1 MPGYYRLGLSRWL
14 DGNKNPPA
22 KQKMR
27 VPSPGQE
34 DPLEKK
40 MAIYFSIIAWE
51 NPWTEDPGKLQV
63 IMGLQ
68 KS

>member
-1 MPGYYRLGLSRWL
+1 LGFPGGSVV
-14 DGNKNPPA
+14 KNPPA
-22 KQKMR
+22 KQMMR

-40 MAIYFSIIAWE
+40 MAIYLSIIAWE
-51 NPWTEDPGKLQV
+51 NPWTEDSGKLQV